1 MIADLEIPT
10 HVAVLIEYRK
20 GDRRARSLCYVLS
33 DSEDMVIAADTINN
47 KQPISLMTINK
58 TSIVRVVRLEEGQ
71 GVRG

>member
-33 DSEDMVIAADTINN
+33 DSEGLVFAAGTMDGRQPMGLVTID
-47 KQPISLMTINK
+47 K
-58 TSIVRVVRLEEGQ
+58 TSIVRVVRLVEGQ
-71 GVRG
+71 GVGG